1 MARGRMLDQ
10 AFARSQKLN
19 SVSRDARLAYATIL
33 PFLDREGR
41 AVAEPIVLK
50 ANCFRWSDYTLDE
63 IAHAV
68 QELASAGLIRLYADA
83 DNAAILEYAD
93 FLKHNTPNKRE
104 AKSTLPGPDDQ
115 GTTDVRDRTLRNA
128 VGDVAEV
135 VARALHVQR
144 TGDASTLQVENVNG
158 TERLTINGTEHTR
171 PPTALEPSPQ
181 PLAAAP
187 PRESHDPHQFVEAW
201 NANRGR
207 LPAVTAL
214 NNRRRG
220 AIRALVKEHG
230 APGALALFRDATL
243 AVAHDE
249 FWIARQY
256 GFDNLLTAGKALAR
270 AEQWRAGAKQ
280 LGEGNIR
287 LAANVER
294 WSRALPPDPE
304 PGPETAVN

>member
-1 MARGRMLDQ
+1 M
-10 AFARSQKLN
+10 
-19 SVSRDARLAYATIL
+19 
-33 PFLDREGR
+33 
-41 AVAEPIVLK
+41 
-50 ANCFRWSDYTLDE
+50 
-63 IAHAV
+63 H
-68 QELASAGLIRLYADA
+68 
-83 DNAAILEYAD
+83 
-93 FLKHNTPNKRE
+93 
-104 AKSTLPGPDDQ
+104 
-115 GTTDVRDRTLRNA
+115 RNA
-128 VGDVAEV
+128 GD
-135 VARALHVQR
+135 RHGNSSI
-144 TGDASTLQVENVNG
+144 TING

-181 PLAAAP
+181 PGGCACARVTTLT
-187 PRESHDPHQFVEAW
+187 SSLEAW

-304 PGPETAVN
+304 PETAVN